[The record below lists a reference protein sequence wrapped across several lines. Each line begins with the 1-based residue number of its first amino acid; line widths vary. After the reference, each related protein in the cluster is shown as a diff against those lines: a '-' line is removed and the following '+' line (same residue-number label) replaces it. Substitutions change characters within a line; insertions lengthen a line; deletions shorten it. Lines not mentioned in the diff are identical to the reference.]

1 MDNNEKNKKNKG
13 LFIILI
19 TCIVLFAI
27 LIVYLKFF
35 KKDVNTNTNT
45 NVTKFT
51 SKYELQSNDLS
62 DFDIY
67 FMKEEN
73 NERNMLYSPLSIKY
87 ALSMLS
93 LAANGNT
100 KSQIDATL
108 GKYTSKKYTNNANY
122 SLANAIFI
130 KNTFKSSVKEDYI
143 KKLND
148 EFNDLFTMM
157 ILHHHIMLIH
167 GYQIILINL
176 LIICLMILKIMI
188 TYL

>member
-1 MDNNEKNKKNKG
+1 MKRERILKTIIVLIIG
-13 LFIILI
+13 L
-19 TCIVLFAI
+19 VLFAMTSNVFAADTG
-27 LIVYLKFF
+27 LDFF
-35 KKDVNTNTNT
+35 DDTTNQLDTNTNT
-45 NVTKFT
+45 NVTKFN

-122 SLANAIFI
+122 
-130 KNTFKSSVKEDYI
+130 
-143 KKLND
+143 
-148 EFNDLFTMM
+148 
-157 ILHHHIMLIH
+157 
-167 GYQIILINL
+167 
-176 LIICLMILKIMI
+176 
-188 TYL
+188 